1 MTYSSGNTILA
12 ADYNSF
18 VSTVNTVIGNSAS
31 YRSGSGYGQT
41 SLSTVSASATVSA
54 SSWATLMTAVTNAAT
69 HQGTTINIGSFSG
82 TRLASGGIT
91 IGRTNVPV
99 TIASTELN
107 VTGPVNISGTL
118 TASMDTGTVL
128 VGNGSGISHLVAT
141 SSFAGTIDSS
151 SFAIKD
157 QSNTF
162 TTGPQIATGSDGYF
176 SSRTTMPT
184 TGFTQKKLWEA
195 NDQNLSVDGN
205 GVYNVVQE
213 SLSHFNGYGRW
224 YDGSWYQ
231 EFYDSGV
238 SYGTEVTVNGGG
250 WRAAVY
256 ASGSGGSNGRFY
268 LEDNWDN
275 TTNFKLDAQNIQIG
289 TSGGSF
295 NPQSITIGKI
305 NTPLNLNSSDAITI
319 SASLDVD
326 GSLTSSLQEGY
337 VWVGD
342 GTGRTTT
349 VATSSFE
356 PIDTGSLLVTSSA
369 TNNVIT
375 FTKGDGSTYTNT
387 IDTGSGGGGGSA
399 FPFTGDAQITG
410 SLGVSG
416 SLVIQGNSY
425 PDNRLGFKSGSTE
438 YIQMYIDTG
447 SEFVPDAWV
456 INHHTGGQVVG
467 IANANG
473 WLEVNTVANLNSS
486 ANFRGVTQCRQINQ
500 DSGYTAT
507 LDKVSVNTT
516 LTLSPQ
522 NPLPTGAV
530 GEMAASGSNL
540 YFHNGTIWK
549 EVAFV

>member
-1 MTYSSGNTILA
+1 
-12 ADYNSF
+12 
-18 VSTVNTVIGNSAS
+18 
-31 YRSGSGYGQT
+31 
-41 SLSTVSASATVSA
+41 
-54 SSWATLMTAVTNAAT
+54 
-69 HQGTTINIGSFSG
+69 
-82 TRLASGGIT
+82 
-91 IGRTNVPV
+91 
-99 TIASTELN
+99 
-107 VTGPVNISGTL
+107 
-118 TASMDTGTVL
+118 
-128 VGNGSGISHLVAT
+128 
-141 SSFAGTIDSS
+141 
-151 SFAIKD
+151 
-157 QSNTF
+157 
-162 TTGPQIATGSDGYF
+162 
-176 SSRTTMPT
+176 MPT
-184 TGFTQKKLWEA
+184 SGFGQKKLWEA

-205 GVYNVVQE
+205 GVYNIVQE

-295 NPQSITIGKI
+295 NPQSITIGKT
-305 NTPLNLNSSDAITI
+305 NTPLNLNSSNAITI
-319 SASLDVD
+319 SASLDVE
-326 GSLTSSLQEGY
+326 GGLTSSLQEGY

-438 YIQMYIDTG
+438 YISMYIDTG

-486 ANFRGVTQCRQINQ
+486 ATFRGDTSFRTLNQ
-500 DSGYTAT
+500 ESGYTAT
-507 LDKVSVNTT
+507 LDKASVNTT

-530 GEMAASGSNL
+530 GEMATSGSNL

-549 EVAFV
+549 EVSFV